1 MPVEKRHPIPVKE
14 AIHRVL
20 QQEIYTSS
28 ERMSLYDCEGYIL
41 AEDIVATYD
50 IPRFDKSPYDGFAI
64 RSEDSQGASQ
74 EHRIAFQVIDHIG
87 AGTVSAKTLEPGQ
100 AVRIMTGAQIPAG
113 ADAVVMLEQT
123 VETEDGFTLRKSFE
137 HLENISL
144 QGEET
149 AIGDVV
155 LHKGQRINAG
165 AVAVLATFGYSE
177 VPVFRK
183 PTAAIIATGSEL
195 LEVEDDLEPGK
206 IRNSNG
212 PMIAALLQ
220 REGVQVERYRIQVDD
235 YESSLAVVKSAL
247 EKHDM
252 VITTGGVSVGDF
264 DYLPDIYR
272 ALEAEVLFN
281 KVAMRPGSVTTVAV
295 AHGKYL
301 FGLSGNP
308 SACYSGFE
316 LFTKPAIYHM
326 MGATR
331 YYPAIVRATLMAD
344 FKKANPFTRF
354 VRADVT
360 MTGREMTVKPSGFNK
375 SGAVVSIAHS
385 NGMMMLPGGT
395 RGYQIGHEVE
405 VLLTSPETYQQE
417 LYL

>member
-20 QQEIYTSS
+20 QQKIEIAAT
-28 ERMSLYDCEGYIL
+28 RISLYECEGYIL
-41 AEDIVATYD
+41 AEDIIATYD

-64 RSEDSQGASQ
+64 RSEDSHGASADN
-74 EHRIAFQVIDHIG
+74 RIAFEVVDHIG
-87 AGTVSAKTLEPGQ
+87 AGSVSDKTLQQGQ
-100 AVRIMTGAQIPAG
+100 AVRIMTGAQMPSG

-123 VETEDGFTLRKSFE
+123 VETPDGFTLRKPFE
-137 HLENISL
+137 HLENVSL
-144 QGEET
+144 KGEET
-149 AIGDVV
+149 ATGDVV

-165 AVAVLATFGYSE
+165 AVAVLATFGYAE
-177 VPVFRK
+177 VPVYRK
-183 PTAAIIATGSEL
+183 PTAALIATGSEL
-195 LEVEDDLEPGK
+195 LDVEDELEPGK

-220 REGVQVERYRIQVDD
+220 KEGVEVERYHIQMDD
-235 YESSLAVVKSAL
+235 YERSLAVVTSAL

-272 ALEAEVLFN
+272 ALGAEVLFN
-281 KVAMRPGSVTTVAV
+281 KIAMRPGSVTTVAV
-295 AHGKYL
+295 AQGKYL

-326 MGATR
+326 MGATNC
-331 YYPAIVRATLMAD
+331 YPAVVRATLMAD

-354 VRADVT
+354 VRANVT
-360 MTGREMTVKPSGFNK
+360 LTGREATVRPSGFNK

-395 RGYQIGHEVE
+395 RGYQVGHEVD